1 MSRPI
6 GPVNNNEGFE
16 SEQYSKLVTDLALE
30 TDPAKQKQIMS
41 QLNDILLDESF
52 FNFLSPNYFI
62 GVARPAV
69 KDVTPNMHG
78 GWYFI
83 DTWLDA

>member
-1 MSRPI
+1 
-6 GPVNNNEGFE
+6 
-16 SEQYSKLVTDLALE
+16 
-30 TDPAKQKQIMS
+30 MS

-62 GVARPAV
+62 GVARPGV
-69 KDVTPNMHG
+69 RNVTPNMHG